1 MERLIIGWG
10 NPIVGNDRFGWD
22 VVENLRFRVRPEEG
36 VEFLQTSLAGTRLVE
51 RMLGHRWVALVDAVA
66 CADHPTGTI
75 LRRDL
80 VKALVDDDLPF
91 SSIGHGDRL
100 LHALRR
106 VRTLAPQS
114 FPKEILLYGC
124 TVDPKMAWIEGT
136 EPAVRA
142 AAERVAEEL
151 LCEIQEGIAVG

>member
-22 VVENLRFRVRPEEG
+22 VVENLRSRVRPDED
-36 VEFLQTSLAGTRLVE
+36 VEFLRTSLAGTRLVE
-51 RMLGHRWVALVDAVA
+51 RMLGHRWVALVDAVV
-66 CADHPTGTI
+66 CEGHPPGTI

-80 VKALVDDDLPF
+80 VDALVDTDLP
-91 SSIGHGDRL
+91 SSPIGHGDRL
-100 LHALRR
+100 LYALRR
-106 VRTLAPQS
+106 VRTLTPQS

-124 TVDPKMAWIEGT
+124 AVDPEMAWVEGV

-142 AAERVAEEL
+142 AAESVAEEL
-151 LCEIQEGIAVG
+151 LCEIREGIAVG